1 MKVQG
6 VAGAVIMAIGGM
18 CPLVHVP
25 IMGNWNYFGIDQS
38 LGIIFYIIVALAMLA
53 ALIGKPGLI
62 RFSGWAA
69 IVLVILTLLAVWF
82 KAHDAF
88 SFIHFKKLV
97 NLASGM
103 VKFKWGWFVIL
114 AGALL
119 LITLIR
125 SKQTEAFP
133 LDPNTPKN

>member
-25 IMGNWNYFGIDQS
+25 IMGNWNYFGIDQY
-38 LGIIFYIIVALAMLA
+38 LGIIFYVIVVLALLA
-53 ALIGKPGLI
+53 SLISKPGFI
-62 RFSGWAA
+62 RFTGWAA

-82 KAHDAF
+82 KSHDAF
-88 SFIHFKKLV
+88 GFIHFRKLI

-103 VKFKWGWFVIL
+103 VKFKWGWLVIV

-119 LITLIR
+119 LITVR
-125 SKQTEAFP
+125 SRKQTEAFP
-133 LDPNTPKN
+133 PDPNMPKI